1 MDEITINKIQI
12 LLKILKTES
21 NRNYSNVAVIGGLD
35 KFLQKWKMYIQPVIG
50 DIPSYVNLSVE
61 DRFNWIRKVHNIIN
75 TSSSDIFLQSLGK
88 GAQKFSSKVVKKN
101 QNKTLRRIS
110 LDGAV
115 SDLSSVSKKSIK
127 LIQKMEIFT
136 VRDLI
141 YFLPRRYNDFGNIQK
156 VSALKIDQDQTIIAN
171 IWEVHM
177 LQYGNGRGSTEV
189 ILGDDTGNIKVIWF
203 NNPYLA
209 RVLKPNQQIA
219 VSGRVTAFKNR
230 LTFASP
236 EYEVIYKQAEL
247 IHTGRIVPVY
257 PTVDGLPQRTI
268 RRTVKEALDS
278 VVNQIEEFLPEAIRK
293 RWNFLN
299 LPETLSSVHYPS
311 KSSDI
316 EIAKKRLLFDQVL
329 TAQLYRLQQKQ
340 EWQLDGSAIP
350 LEIKDSFVK
359 QFQDHLPY
367 QFTKAQVDAIN
378 DILIDIK
385 QGKPMSRLLQG
396 EVGSGKTVVATI
408 AMMASVVN
416 GYQTALMSP
425 TEILAEQHFAS
436 LLNILSEFGEV
447 TQVNQYTVEING
459 IDLFDKIRLCLL
471 VGSLTK
477 KEKTNLHQMIAEGKV
492 HLIIGTHAIIQDD
505 VNIPNLALAVVD
517 EQHRFGVIQRETIR
531 KKGSRPHLLVMSAT
545 PIPRSLMLTIYGDLD
560 VSTID
565 EMPKGRLPVE
575 TKWVTKRQEV
585 YRFIEEQVDMGN
597 QAFIVYP
604 LIDES
609 DSIMARAATE
619 EYKNLSQKIFPH
631 RNLGLLHGKLHFKEK
646 QEVMKSFQIGS
657 LDILVSTSIV
667 EVGLDVPN
675 ATIMFIE
682 GADRFGL
689 AQLHQFRGRVGRGK
703 NKSYCFVA
711 SDLVGPE
718 SSERLKI
725 FEEIHDGFR
734 LAEEDLR
741 IRGPGNRF
749 GTKQSGKEWEVIA
762 ADYEI
767 IEAARK
773 ESLTLL
779 KKDPTLSMEEHLN
792 LANHVKFVT
801 KDFIGDVS

>member
-1 MDEITINKIQI
+1 MDQITIDKIQI

-21 NRNYSNVAVIGGLD
+21 DRNYSNVAVIGGLD
-35 KFLQKWKMYIQPVIG
+35 KFLQKWKIYLEPVIG
-50 DIPSYVNLSVE
+50 DLPIYVDLSVE
-61 DRFNWIRKVHNIIN
+61 ERFNWIRKVHKIIN
-75 TSSSDIFLQSLGK
+75 ASTSQFALNYGQES
-88 GAQKFSSKVVKKN
+88 SSKVVRKN
-101 QNKTLRRIS
+101 QNKKLLQIS
-110 LDGAV
+110 LDSV
-115 SDLSSVSKKSIK
+115 ISNLSSVSKKSAK
-127 LIQKMEIFT
+127 LIQKMDILT
-136 VRDLI
+136 VKDLI
-141 YFLPRRYNDFGNIQK
+141 YFLPRRYNDFGNVQK
-156 VSALKIDQDQTIIAN
+156 ISDLKIDQDQTIIAN
-171 IWEVHM
+171 IWEVHT
-177 LQYGNGRGSTEV
+177 LQYGNGRRSTEV

-203 NNPYLA
+203 NNPYLV
-209 RVLKPNQQIA
+209 RILKPNQQIA

-268 RRTVKEALDS
+268 RRIVKEALDCGIKE
-278 VVNQIEEFLPEAIRK
+278 VEEFLPEDIRK
-293 RWNFLN
+293 RENLLN
-299 LPETLSSVHYPS
+299 LSETLLLVHYP
-311 KSSDI
+311 KETSDV

-340 EWQLDGSAIP
+340 KWQLDGSAIP
-350 LEIKDSFVK
+350 LKIPDSFVK
-359 QFQDHLPY
+359 QFEEHLPY
-367 QFTKAQVDAIN
+367 KFTKAQVNVIN
-378 DILIDIK
+378 DILLDIEQK
-385 QGKPMSRLLQG
+385 KPMSRLLQG

-408 AMMASVVN
+408 AMIIAVMN
-416 GYQTALMSP
+416 GYQAALMAP

-436 LLNILSEFGEV
+436 LINILAEFGTV
-447 TQVNQYTVEING
+447 IQVNQYTVEING
-459 IDLFDKIRLCLL
+459 KDLFDKFCLCLL

-477 KEKTNLHQMIAEGKV
+477 KEKTNLHKMISENKIQLV
-492 HLIIGTHAIIQDD
+492 IGTHAIIQDD
-505 VNIPNLALAVVD
+505 VNIKNLALAVVD

-531 KKGSRPHLLVMSAT
+531 KKEIRPHLLAMSAT

-565 EMPKGRLPVE
+565 EMPEGRLPVE
-575 TKWVTKRQEV
+575 TKWVTERQEV

-609 DSIMARAATE
+609 NSIMARAATE

-631 RNLGLLHGKLHFKEK
+631 RNLGLLHGKLHFHEK
-646 QEVMKSFQIGS
+646 QTVMESFQKGS
-657 LDILVSTSIV
+657 LDILVSTSVV
-667 EVGLDVPN
+667 EVGVDIPN
-675 ATIMFIE
+675 ATIMFID

-689 AQLHQFRGRVGRGK
+689 AQLHQFRGRVGRGV

-741 IRGPGNRF
+741 IRGPGSRF
-749 GTKQSGKEWEVIA
+749 GTKQSGKELGVIT
-762 ADYEI
+762 ADYEV
-767 IEAARK
+767 IESARK
-773 ESLTLL
+773 ESLDLL
-779 KKDPTLSMEEHLN
+779 KKDPNLLMKEHIN
-792 LANHVKFVT
+792 LAKYIKVVT
-801 KDFIGDVS
+801 KDFVGDVS